1 MGVNRT
7 TAGLDD
13 LSMQDSYGED
23 MMNCWSEEFLRMR
36 YMEHGSGWIG
46 LVTTLHFRLR
56 FLVGPYT
63 IYQIKEKFGAL
74 RYYCDAEGTI
84 PEGLPD
90 TDDLRESVRRLIE
103 DAEHRSGTI
112 CERCGHAGTTTS
124 RNGWMRTRC
133 GPCKDQEDAEREK
146 EKSHSTSG

>member
-7 TAGLDD
+7 LDE
-13 LSMQDSYGED
+13 LSMQDCYGAD
-23 MMNCWSEEFLRMR
+23 MMNCWSEEFLRHR
-36 YMEHGSGWIG
+36 GMEHGAGWIG
-46 LVTTLHFRLR
+46 LVTTLHYRLR

-90 TDDLRESVRRLIE
+90 TDHLRDTVRRLIE
-103 DAEHRSGTI
+103 DAEHRSSTI
-112 CERCGHAGTTTS
+112 CERCGHAGTTTVS
-124 RNGWMRTRC
+124 KTGWMRTRC

-146 EKSHSTSG
+146 EKSNSTSG